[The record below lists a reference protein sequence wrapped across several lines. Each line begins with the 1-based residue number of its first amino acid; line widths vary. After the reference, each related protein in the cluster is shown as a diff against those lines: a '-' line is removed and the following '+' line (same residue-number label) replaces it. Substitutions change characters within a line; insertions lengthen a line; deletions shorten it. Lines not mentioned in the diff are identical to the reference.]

1 MTRRTANLST
11 ALFLVA
17 LFACV
22 SLTAP
27 RWARRFREPVAVAVE
42 DTLPADPQDG
52 PSPEAVAAAE
62 AHRTISVKLFFSA
75 KDSEGL
81 VMEDRE
87 VAFSP
92 DLARQLRTVLEE
104 LVRGPKTD
112 LLATYAKETRVLE
125 VFVTARGVAYV
136 DFSKEATHGHS
147 GGSDEELRSVYSVV
161 NTVTANFPAIHRVQI
176 LVDDRPAVT
185 LAGHV
190 DLSRPLPQDMTLLAA
205 STLTPLESPEPG
217 VPAPAPSPSPAS

>member
-1 MTRRTANLST
+1 MTRRTANLLT
-11 ALFLVA
+11 ALLLVA
-17 LFACV
+17 LFVGA
-22 SLTAP
+22 SWTAP

-42 DTLPADPQDG
+42 DTLPEAAPDASG
-52 PSPEAVAAAE
+52 TEAVAE

-75 KDSEGL
+75 AASQGL

-87 VAFSP
+87 VAFST
-92 DLARQLRTVLEE
+92 DLALQLRAVLEE
-104 LVRGPKTD
+104 LVRGPQSD
-112 LLATYAKETRVLE
+112 LLPTFAPDTKVLD

-136 DFSKEATHGHS
+136 DFSSEATKGHA

-205 STLTPLESPEPG
+205 STLTPIDAPEAG
-217 VPAPAPSPSPAS
+217 APAPAPSPSPAS

>member
-1 MTRRTANLST
+1 MTRRTANLLT
-11 ALFLVA
+11 ALVLVV
-17 LFACV
+17 LFAAV

-27 RWARRFREPVAVAVE
+27 RWARRFREPVPVAVE
-42 DTLPADPQDG
+42 DTLPAEPQDV
-52 PSPEAVAAAE
+52 PTPESAAAE

-75 KDSEGL
+75 VASEGL

-92 DLARQLRTVLEE
+92 DLARQLRTVIEE
-104 LVRGPKTD
+104 LVQGPKTE
-112 LLATYAKETRVLE
+112 LLPTFGKQTKVLD

-136 DFSKEATHGHS
+136 DFSKEATQGHA

-161 NTVTANFPAIHRVQI
+161 NTITANFPAIHRVQI

-205 STLTPLESPEPG
+205 STLTPVESPDPG
-217 VPAPAPSPSPAS
+217 APAPAPKPSPAS

>member
-1 MTRRTANLST
+1 MTRRAANLLT
-11 ALFLVA
+11 ALVLLA
-17 LFACV
+17 LFVGV

-27 RWARRFREPVAVAVE
+27 RWARRFREPVPVAVE

-52 PSPEAVAAAE
+52 PTPETVAAE
-62 AHRTISVKLFFSA
+62 AQRTISVKLFFSA
-75 KDSEGL
+75 KDSAGL

-104 LVRGPKTD
+104 LVRGPKSD
-112 LLATYAKETRVLE
+112 LLATYSKETKVLE

-136 DFSKEATHGHS
+136 DFSKEVTQGHS

-205 STLTPLESPEPG
+205 STLTPIDSSEPG
-217 VPAPAPSPSPAS
+217 APAPAPSPTPAS